1 MHGAKV
7 PGTCRRQ
14 KKEAT
19 CRSTTTVKQVP
30 WSGTSRL
37 RAVATAQN
45 VRRCVLAYP
54 IPLFWK
60 RQSRLRRTKDPPSPS
75 CFRYTLGIER
85 RGGGG
90 GGESRLRP
98 RKRRRRARASVS
110 HRRDLGKGG
119 RKEGRRAILST
130 FEFRFYKEDII
141 LNGSTVYSLCESSVD
156 EPATKT
162 V

>member
-1 MHGAKV
+1 M
-7 PGTCRRQ
+7 
-14 KKEAT
+14 
-19 CRSTTTVKQVP
+19 
-30 WSGTSRL
+30 
-37 RAVATAQN
+37 
-45 VRRCVLAYP
+45 LAYP

-60 RQSRLRRTKDPPSPS
+60 RQSRLPKDPPSLF
-75 CFRYTLGIER
+75 CFTYTLAGSREEEEEEEEEER
-85 RGGGG
+85 AASAP
-90 GGESRLRP
+90 E
-98 RKRRRRARASVS
+98 KRRRRARASVS